1 VEVDAVSKPLAVIG
15 VPTSAGAFAPGQ
27 EQAPAA
33 LRNAGLPEL
42 LSEAGIAT
50 RDDGDRPVWRWRP
63 DRANRRAQNLGA
75 VVEIV
80 GETARRVRAAVEAGE
95 ATLVLGGDCTVGI
108 GAVAGHVAGGREPV
122 GVIYFDS
129 HADLNVPS
137 SVHEGAL
144 DWMGMAHM
152 LGEDGAAA
160 ELVAAGGRTPLLE
173 ADQVVLLGWGPDQA
187 TAFERA
193 AIARRGLS
201 VVVVDQVAAEPEA
214 AALEAR
220 RLISESCDRFI
231 VHFDVDVIDFT
242 DTPLSENWG
251 RNEGVSYEHA
261 MRALRVLLADPSL
274 AGLTITELN
283 PDHTEDVETIKRF
296 TKAIVEALAE
306 APAIR
311 RTGR

>member
-1 VEVDAVSKPLAVIG
+1 VDFVSEPLAVIG

-33 LRNAGLPEL
+33 LRQAGLIQL
-42 LSEAGIAT
+42 LGDARIVA
-50 RDDGDRPVWRWRP
+50 RDDGDRAVWRWRP
-63 DRANRRAQNLGA
+63 DRENRRAQNLDA

-80 GETARRVRAAVEAGE
+80 TDTARRVATAVEAGE

-108 GAVAGHVAGGREPV
+108 ATIAGNIAGGRDSV

-144 DWMGMAHM
+144 DWMGLAHM
-152 LGEDGAAA
+152 LGEEEAAA
-160 ELVAAGGRTPLLE
+160 ELVNVGRRAPLLAPE
-173 ADQVVLLGWGPDQA
+173 QVVLLGWGPEQA

-193 AIARRGLS
+193 VIDCRELN
-201 VVVVDQVAAEPEA
+201 VVPVDQVAIDPGAG
-214 AALEAR
+214 ALEAR
-220 RLISESCDRFI
+220 RLIAQHCDRFVI
-231 VHFDVDVIDFT
+231 HFDVDVIDFT

-251 RNEGVSYEHA
+251 RNEGLSYEQA
-261 MRALRVLLADPSL
+261 MRALHVLLADPAL
-274 AGLTITELN
+274 AGVTITELN
-283 PDHTEDVETIKRF
+283 PDHTEDASTVTLF
-296 TKAIVEALAE
+296 TKAIVDGLAQ

-311 RTGR
+311 RGVS

>member
-1 VEVDAVSKPLAVIG
+1 VIG

-33 LRNAGLPEL
+33 LRSEGLLEL
-42 LSEAGIAT
+42 LSGAGVAI
-50 RDDGDRPVWRWRP
+50 RDDGDRSVWRWRP
-63 DRANRRAQNLGA
+63 DRTNRRAQNLDA

-80 GETARRVRAAVEAGE
+80 GETARRVGAAVEAGE

-108 GAVAGHVAGGREPV
+108 GAVAGHVAGGRGRV
-122 GVIYFDS
+122 GVVYFDS

-152 LGEDGAAA
+152 LGEEEAAA

-173 ADQVVLLGWGPDQA
+173 SDQVVLLGWGPDQA

-193 AIARRGLS
+193 AIERRGLS
-201 VVVVDQVAAEPEA
+201 VVAVDEVAADPER

-220 RLISESCDRFI
+220 RRIGESCDRFV

-242 DTPLSENWG
+242 DMPLSENWG
-251 RNEGVSYEHA
+251 RNEGVSYEQA
-261 MRALRVLLADPSL
+261 VRALRVLLAAPSL

-283 PDHTEDVETIKRF
+283 PDHTEGAETVRRF
-296 TKAIVEALAE
+296 TKTIVEALAD

-311 RTGR
+311 RGR

>member
-1 VEVDAVSKPLAVIG
+1 VIG

-33 LRNAGLPEL
+33 LRSEGLLEL
-42 LSEAGIAT
+42 LSGAGVAI
-50 RDDGDRPVWRWRP
+50 RDDGDRSVWRWRP
-63 DRANRRAQNLGA
+63 DRTNRRAQNLDA

-80 GETARRVRAAVEAGE
+80 GETARRVGAAVEAGE

-108 GAVAGHVAGGREPV
+108 GAVAGHVAGGRGRV
-122 GVIYFDS
+122 GVVYFDS

-152 LGEDGAAA
+152 LGEEEAAA

-173 ADQVVLLGWGPDQA
+173 SDQVVLLGWGPDQA

-193 AIARRGLS
+193 AIERRGLS
-201 VVVVDQVAAEPEA
+201 VVAVDEVAADPER

-220 RLISESCDRFI
+220 RRIGESCDRFV

-242 DTPLSENWG
+242 DMPLSENWG
-251 RNEGVSYEHA
+251 RNEGVSYEQA
-261 MRALRVLLADPSL
+261 VRALRVLLAAPSL

-283 PDHTEDVETIKRF
+283 PDHTEGAETVRRF
-296 TKAIVEALAE
+296 TKTIVEALAD

-311 RTGR
+311 RDR